1 MLSAQ
6 SGVTDM
12 AVPSSIH
19 SHVAEPLIIRTNT
32 SVGMNFDLKMKAE
45 LLKVVY
51 EIKLDYNLN

>member
-19 SHVAEPLIIRTNT
+19 PHVAEHLINRTNA

-45 LLKVVY
+45 LPKVVY
-51 EIKLDYNLN
+51 EIKLDYN

>member
-12 AVPSSIH
+12 VVPSSIH
-19 SHVAEPLIIRTNT
+19 PHVAEHLINRTNA

-45 LLKVVY
+45 LLKVVC
-51 EIKLDYNLN
+51 EIKLVYS